1 MQTWLAKMA
10 KVRVMIL
17 RVAGTNCDYETEWAF
32 SLAGAFAERVH
43 INQIIRKEKKLSDY
57 QILAI
62 PGGFSYGDDIGAG
75 KVLANE
81 IKIKLWDEIE
91 KFIEEKKGIIGICN
105 GFQVLVKSGILPF
118 NSEQVCTL
126 EWNDSGR
133 FEDRWVY
140 LKVERSVSPYF
151 FDLPEIIRMPVAHAE
166 GKFLTK
172 NEKILKKI
180 EENGQVILRYT
191 DKDGNLKG
199 YPYNPNGSI
208 KNIAGICSLDG
219 LIIGMMPHPER
230 SILKYYY
237 PDFLKG
243 KEEDIFTPSFK
254 IFKNMVKYFS

>member
-1 MQTWLAKMA
+1 MA
-10 KVRVMIL
+10 KVRVIIL
-17 RVAGTNCDYETEWAF
+17 RVAGTNCDFETEWAF
-32 SLAGAFAERVH
+32 NLCGAYAERIH
-43 INQIIRKEKKLSDY
+43 INRIIEKEKKLSDY
-57 QILAI
+57 QILVI

-81 IKIKLWDEIE
+81 IRLKLYDEIE
-91 KFIEEKKGIIGICN
+91 KFIEEKKAIIGICN

-118 NSEQVCTL
+118 NKKQLTTL

-140 LKVERSVSPYF
+140 LKVEKSVSPF
-151 FDLPEIIRMPVAHAE
+151 FDNLPEIIRMPVAHAE

-172 NEKILKKI
+172 NKEVLKKI
-180 EENGQVILRYT
+180 KEKKQVILRYC

-208 KNIAGICSLDG
+208 ENIAGICSEDG

-230 SILKYYY
+230 AILKYYY
-237 PDFLKG
+237 PDFLR
-243 KEEDIFTPSFK
+243 EEKDEIFTPSFK
-254 IFKNMVKYFS
+254 IFQNMVKYFS